1 MATNLIQNAG
11 QNQYL
16 NPQINNSPKTDNA
29 IVENQNL
36 KAAETDLNQQAA
48 ERVQQAFKLSISKE
62 GAEMSKANDNIDKEN
77 EKQDSLKP
85 AQTQMTPQTEQET
98 SQIVNIVA

>member
-29 IVENQNL
+29 IVESQNL

-62 GAEMSKANDNIDKEN
+62 GVEMSKTNENIDKEN
-77 EKQDSLKP
+77 EQQDSLKQ
-85 AQTQMTPQTEQET
+85 AQAQMPTQVDQET